1 MRIKTRYS
9 GKRAFYYND
18 INKMLNRLK
27 ATFTTEKTIFVL
39 LNIWLA
45 GVFLSPTSK
54 QHYQFFILSVVLSA
68 FWLIFSRKINYAS
81 FLKSKVILA
90 ALLYALL
97 FLISIAWS
105 SDPDFSAKSKDIK
118 TFLYLIFFAIVFLY
132 AFNGQS
138 SKLITS
144 IKFLIISAVIS
155 FFINLYIFY
164 GINAESIFARFSGM
178 GRLWNPL
185 WAAAMYGAA
194 ALTILAIL
202 LDKFHQFKPV
212 IRGLLLFAY
221 FMMLGAVVLTQSRTP
236 IAAMLM
242 LSLFIV
248 MVSQQSLR
256 IKMSV
261 ILTSVIIGLVA
272 LLYSFPFIQEQMA
285 RGQSYRLDLWLGFME
300 RATEHLILGHGGGAN
315 VPISSPV
322 EYVDGWYHYHST
334 YIASLVEMGLVGLFL
349 HLLIIVTTLSAAW
362 KMRDIFIVRVAAII
376 FIYTCILGITFGHG
390 ILTRMNS
397 QWLIFWMPLL
407 VIAMYEIRK
416 NQMSVRKDSSE
427 FQSAITR
434 D

>member
-1 MRIKTRYS
+1 
-9 GKRAFYYND
+9 
-18 INKMLNRLK
+18 MLNRLK
-27 ATFTTEKTIFVL
+27 NAPAYEKTIFVL
-39 LNIWLA
+39 MNIWLA
-45 GVFLSPTSK
+45 GFFLSPTGK
-54 QHYQFFILSVVLSA
+54 QHYQFFILSIVLSA
-68 FWLIFSRKINYAS
+68 FWLIFSQKINYKS
-81 FLKSKVILA
+81 LLNSKVILA
-90 ALLYALL
+90 GLLYALF

-105 SDPDFSAKSKDIK
+105 NDPGIAAKSKDIK
-118 TFLYLIFFAIVFLY
+118 TFLYLISFALVFLY
-132 AFNGQS
+132 VINGQS
-138 SKLITS
+138 TRLTTVVNILIAA
-144 IKFLIISAVIS
+144 AVIS
-155 FFINLYIFY
+155 LLINLYIFY
-164 GINAESIFARFSGM
+164 GFNGKAISARFSGM

-212 IRGLLLFAY
+212 FRGLLLFAY
-221 FMMLGAVVLTQSRTP
+221 VMMLGAVVLTQSRTP
-236 IAAMLM
+236 IAATLM

-261 ILTSVIIGLVA
+261 ILTSGIIGVAA
-272 LLYSFPFIQEQMA
+272 LLYSLPFLEEQMA
-285 RGQSYRLDLWLGFME
+285 RGQSYRLDLWFGFME

-362 KMRDIFIVRVAAII
+362 KMRDNFIVKVAAII

-407 VIAMYEIRK
+407 VTAMYEIRNNK
-416 NQMSVRKDSSE
+416 MSVRNDALDVQSEHSS
-427 FQSAITR
+427 
-434 D
+434 